1 METSEEKLRD
11 RMTAKEVLHEIQRTL
26 DRIAIQLARNEKLLK
41 QMMTKDEFNEKFD
54 QMFIKSDQ
62 LLSILKRLDER
73 RIADMEYLKQRDR
86 TLGEREV

>member
-1 METSEEKLRD
+1 
-11 RMTAKEVLHEIQRTL
+11 MTAKEVLHEIQRTL